1 MFSEDVAKAQEL
13 LAEAGYPNGEGIGTI
28 QLVVSASTAN
38 KDLAQAL
45 QSMWKTNLNVN
56 IEIVTYESKVYWTE
70 LDNGNF
76 DIDLNGYTCDYLDP
90 SANLMIFTTG
100 SNAYENRWDDA
111 AYDEMIKSSM
121 QELDQTKREQML
133 IEAEKYLADEMPV
146 CPILSFNDDYLV
158 KPNITGVVKNYIG
171 HICFEYA
178 EVN

>member
-1 MFSEDVAKAQEL
+1 MSIDRQLLIDRILETSESAVLGFVPKAQPSLSDSTKSYREVAGDMFSEDVAKAQEL

-100 SNAYENRWDDA
+100 SNAYENRWDDV
-111 AYDEMIKSSM
+111 
-121 QELDQTKREQML
+121 LTTR
-133 IEAEKYLADEMPV
+133 
-146 CPILSFNDDYLV
+146 
-158 KPNITGVVKNYIG
+158 
-171 HICFEYA
+171 
-178 EVN
+178 